1 MPGDLSGRKIAT
13 GMFNLSGK
21 RFLVTGTGSSEG
33 IGFAAARALQ
43 QLGASVFLTSLSPRV
58 HERAEELNLSGATA
72 DLTSPEEVVALID
85 TAVRKLGGLDGIVNN
100 AGMTSVVDKA
110 EGEFDSIDSISL
122 QAWRKSFARNVESA
136 FLVTQAALP
145 YLRQQ
150 SSGRIVMVS
159 STTGNVT
166 AIHNDVAYAA
176 AKASLM
182 GMVRALAIDEAS
194 NAITVNAVAPG
205 WIHTESQSDSEA
217 RHGLATPM
225 GRSGSPEE
233 VASAIA
239 WLCSSEAS
247 YITGQMIVI
256 DGGNS
261 LPEGRG

>member
-1 MPGDLSGRKIAT
+1 MFDLT
-13 GMFNLSGK
+13 GK
-21 RFLVTGTGSSEG
+21 RFLVTGAGSAQG

-43 QLGASVFLTSLSPRV
+43 QLGASLFLTSLSPRV
-58 HERAEELNLSGATA
+58 QERARELNTPSATA
-72 DLTSPEEVVALID
+72 DLTSQEEVIGLVTL
-85 TAVRKLGGLDGIVNN
+85 AVEKLGGLDGLVNN
-100 AGMTSVVDKA
+100 AGMTSVIDSA
-110 EGEFDSIDSISL
+110 EGEFDSIDTISL
-122 QAWRKSFARNVESA
+122 PTWRKSFARNVDTA

-150 SSGRIVMVS
+150 SGGRIVMVA
-159 STTGNVT
+159 STSGNVN
-166 AIHNDVAYAA
+166 AIYNDLAYAA
-176 AKASLM
+176 AKAALV

-205 WIHTESQSDSEA
+205 WIATDSQTTSEA

-225 GRSGSPEE
+225 GRSGTPQE
-233 VASAIA
+233 VASTIA

-261 LPEGRG
+261 LPEERGAL